1 MNSPRFNYDRNPG
14 ATPRPSSRKYAK
26 WTRLPHIG
34 PRFLRNS
41 TGPERRKIY
50 AIVAPPMPADLGG
63 KTIRRILVFDNH
75 PESLR
80 LVFGRGLNTVDVGA
94 PEITRRRYIILG
106 LIPIVAIVLVTLWLL
121 L

>member
-1 MNSPRFNYDRNPG
+1 M
-14 ATPRPSSRKYAK
+14 PSINA
-26 WTRLPHIG
+26 
-34 PRFLRNS
+34 
-41 TGPERRKIY
+41 
-50 AIVAPPMPADLGG
+50 AG

-94 PEITRRRYIILG
+94 PEITRRPYIILG